1 VSLAADTLEV
11 HADLARALIEGGNRE
26 AGVHLL
32 RQLETEAKRRYV
44 SPVDLASIYVAL
56 GDHERALQLLEAAL
70 QKHNG
75 SLLSL
80 HFRPE
85 FQPLRESPRFGRVLH
100 AIESP

>member
-1 VSLAADTLEV
+1 M
-11 HADLARALIEGGNRE
+11 R
-26 AGVHLL
+26 LL

-56 GDHERALQLLEAAL
+56 GDHERALQLLETAL

-80 HFRPE
+80 HLRPE
-85 FQPLRESPRFGRVLH
+85 FEPLRESPRFRRVLH